1 MLPWMRMPDSDSE
14 LPDGPYAALLLGWMV
29 PLFLVL
35 FGLTSIIARHGFIP
49 SRYGDLLLEGSNAVA
64 LGLACIGGAFALH
77 CSYVWERT
85 KLLAGVASVGQAAG
99 LLLFITGAAVLI
111 WKVGVLG
118 TL

>member
-1 MLPWMRMPDSDSE
+1 MHMPDSDRE
-14 LPDGPYAALLLGWMV
+14 LPDGPALLLGWMV

-35 FGLTSIIARHGFIP
+35 FGLTSMITRHGFIP
-49 SRYGDLLLEGSNAVA
+49 SRYGDLLVEGRNAVA

-85 KLLAGVASVGQAAG
+85 KSLAGVASVGQAAG
-99 LLLFITGAAVLI
+99 LLVFITSAGVLI
-111 WKVGVLG
+111 WKVGILG